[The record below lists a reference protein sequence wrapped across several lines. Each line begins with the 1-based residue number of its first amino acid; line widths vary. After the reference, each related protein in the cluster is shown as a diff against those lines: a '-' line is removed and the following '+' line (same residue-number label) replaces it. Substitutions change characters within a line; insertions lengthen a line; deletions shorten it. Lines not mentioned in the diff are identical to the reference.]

1 MIDPMRTTIT
11 LADDVA
17 AAVRRLQREQGV
29 GVSEA
34 VNRLART
41 GLTVKPGRP
50 KFVQRTANL
59 GLKMDVTNIEEV
71 LEIIEGPAHR

>member
-1 MIDPMRTTIT
+1 MRTTVT
-11 LADDVA
+11 LSDDVA

-41 GLTVKPGRP
+41 GLTVKPDRP
-50 KFVQRTANL
+50 KFRQRTVDL
-59 GLKMDVTNIEEV
+59 GRQKMDVTNIEELLEV
-71 LEIIEGPAHR
+71 LEGPTHR